1 MGDVSNEPSMEDI
14 LSSIKRIIAEDS
26 EAALSPPRSSKRAV
40 ASQVAPVA
48 DPVPEAEESEV
59 LELTETFG
67 EPAGETVESERP
79 PVMVAKTAEP
89 ETKSL
94 PETKS
99 SLVSDKTAEASRSQ
113 LAALSALVVKP
124 EVTGSDTLEGMVR
137 EMIKPMI
144 AEWLEA
150 KLPDIVERLVA
161 REISRI
167 TDRG

>member
-1 MGDVSNEPSMEDI
+1 MDVSNEPSMEEI

-26 EAALSPPRSSKRAV
+26 EAALSPPRTGKRAV
-40 ASQVAPVA
+40 AATPAPVA
-48 DPVPEAEESEV
+48 DPVPDPAPQDEPEV
-59 LELTETFG
+59 LELTETVEA
-67 EPAGETVESERP
+67 EPVP
-79 PVMVAKTAEP
+79 AKTAEP
-89 ETKSL
+89 EAKPTM
-94 PETKS
+94 
-99 SLVSDKTAEASRSQ
+99 VSEKTAEASRTQ

-137 EMIKPMI
+137 EMVRPMI

-150 KLPDIVERLVA
+150 KLPDIVERMVA